1 MRGLTK
7 LVLDKNQQLPV
18 LEIQ

>member
-7 LVLDKNQQLPV
+7 LVLDKSQQLPV